1 MSYDS
6 PEAFH
11 SPANRILDA
20 WAELEK
26 GLRAALPF
34 CSVQPPTQPAEL
46 LSALRINH
54 QIGPE
59 EESRI
64 MALREV
70 RNRVAHDPEDP
81 LEEEVQRFE
90 KEVREIIEVMKGP
103 PVEPC

>member
-6 PEAFH
+6 PAT
-11 SPANRILDA
+11 RILEA
-20 WAELEK
+20 WVELEK
-26 GLRAALPF
+26 ALRDALPF

-70 RNRVAHDPEDP
+70 RNRVAHDPKDP
-81 LEEEVQRFE
+81 REEEAQAFE
-90 KEVREIIEVMKGP
+90 REVREVIEFLGGP
-103 PVEPC
+103 PEEPC